1 MSELSLIE
9 RMEKFKLPKIWLAE
23 IQRMQNIIDELVE
36 KNEEYLTTIDTL
48 ARQLER
54 HLKDENE
61 IQNQDQAARSDTR

>member
-61 IQNQDQAARSDTR
+61 I